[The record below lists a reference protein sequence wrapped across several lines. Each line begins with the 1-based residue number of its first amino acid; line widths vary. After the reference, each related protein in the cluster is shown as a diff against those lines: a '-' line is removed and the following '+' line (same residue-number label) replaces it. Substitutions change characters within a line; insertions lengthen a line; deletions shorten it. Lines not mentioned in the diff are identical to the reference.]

1 MESSEATDEDAS
13 GTAMDFVLLQ
23 VQFAWNKASQR
34 LRRFA
39 VEDTRT
45 TWFVLMF
52 TILLLTGTL
61 MQSMS
66 AVNPLRLIELEIL
79 LFISILF
86 LVLGHFF
93 SNVWTKVVV
102 CKLTIS
108 GSSVLLSFIF
118 CVHAFFG
125 IFDSA
130 SFLTKSFC
138 YIIVATMSLLGGIL
152 SSSIQN
158 STWLAAA
165 LFMRHVNA
173 KLQSKGISYLVWDS
187 DGEVKLISANT
198 VRIMWDSKSQ
208 QVVCYAGKKHYPLIF
223 CAPVLTAGHQIKSA
237 HSEIVKMFDSLN
249 TSWKI
254 LLNPYS
260 RALEYAENRT
270 SWLIL
275 FTISVHRDPYSLTS
289 EQSKISMGSQSLTIG
304 GKSRSISWNHPRLDW
319 SSSLSSIFKR
329 TESNSV
335 LNAALCY
342 SLPDDTI
349 HPLERN
355 LEQGHSNDS
364 ELSILVGLQRGYL
377 SLLTVLFG
385 NLSERGSVVSELA
398 RRSLRG
404 FSQWYPKLRRDPTF
418 LSCLQTIIAHA
429 QNEKVSF
436 SSCNFWSE
444 KFSQVVA
451 NPTSIY
457 LTMRDK
463 LSHLSNEDGLP
474 FEQNAMI
481 QQLISQTT
489 RDIIG
494 ANKKSPLNKQT
505 DSPAKDVL
513 VDGFQIE
520 IGHKAQVV
528 LSAVKLIFMYEFL
541 TGGESQ

>member
-1 MESSEATDEDAS
+1 
-13 GTAMDFVLLQ
+13 
-23 VQFAWNKASQR
+23 
-34 LRRFA
+34 
-39 VEDTRT
+39 
-45 TWFVLMF
+45 
-52 TILLLTGTL
+52 
-61 MQSMS
+61 
-66 AVNPLRLIELEIL
+66 
-79 LFISILF
+79 
-86 LVLGHFF
+86 
-93 SNVWTKVVV
+93 
-102 CKLTIS
+102 
-108 GSSVLLSFIF
+108 
-118 CVHAFFG
+118 
-125 IFDSA
+125 
-130 SFLTKSFC
+130 
-138 YIIVATMSLLGGIL
+138 MSLLGGIL

-208 QVVCYAGKKHYPLIF
+208 QVVCYSGKKHYPLIF

-249 TSWKI
+249 TSWKN
-254 LLNPYS
+254 LLIPYS
-260 RALEYAENRT
+260 KAMEYSEIRT

-289 EQSKISMGSQSLTIG
+289 EQSKISVGAQSLTIG

-319 SSSLSSIFKR
+319 GSSLNTIFKR
-329 TESNSV
+329 TESDSV

-342 SLPDDTI
+342 SLPDHII

-355 LEQGHSNDS
+355 LEQGHANDS
-364 ELSILVGLQRGYL
+364 ELSILVGLQRNYL

-418 LSCLQTIIAHA
+418 LSCLQTFISNAS
-429 QNEKVSF
+429 NEKVSF

-451 NPTSIY
+451 NPTSLY

-463 LSHLSNEDGLP
+463 LSNLSNEDGLP

-494 ANKKSPLNKQT
+494 ANKKSPLNKQA
-505 DSPAKDVL
+505 DSPAKDTL

-541 TGGESQ
+541 TGGESK

>member
-1 MESSEATDEDAS
+1 
-13 GTAMDFVLLQ
+13 
-23 VQFAWNKASQR
+23 
-34 LRRFA
+34 
-39 VEDTRT
+39 
-45 TWFVLMF
+45 
-52 TILLLTGTL
+52 
-61 MQSMS
+61 MQSKS
-66 AVNPLRLIELEIL
+66 AVNPLRLIEVEAL

-86 LVLGHFF
+86 LVLGHVF

-102 CKLTIS
+102 CKLSIS
-108 GSSVLLSFIF
+108 GSSVLLSFIL
-118 CVHAFFG
+118 CLHAFFG
-125 IFDSA
+125 ILDSA

-138 YIIVATMSLLGGIL
+138 YLTVATMSLLGGIL
-152 SSSIQN
+152 SSSMQN

-208 QVVCYAGKKHYPLIF
+208 QVVCYTGKKHYPLIF

-237 HSEIVKMFDSLN
+237 HPEIVKMFDSLN
-249 TSWKI
+249 TSWKN

-260 RALEYAENRT
+260 KALEYAEIRT

-289 EQSKISMGSQSLTIG
+289 EQSKISVGSQSLTIG
-304 GKSRSISWNHPRLDW
+304 GKSRTISWNHPRLDW
-319 SSSLSSIFKR
+319 SSSLSTIFKR
-329 TESNSV
+329 TESDSV

-355 LEQGHSNDS
+355 LEEGHSNDS
-364 ELSILVGLQRGYL
+364 ELSILVGLQRDYL

-418 LSCLQTIIAHA
+418 LSCLQTIITTV
-429 QNEKVSF
+429 QNQKVSF

-451 NPTSIY
+451 NPTSLY

-463 LSHLSNEDGLP
+463 LSNLSNQDGLP

-494 ANKKSPLNKQT
+494 ANKKSPLNKQA
-505 DSPAKDVL
+505 DPLPKKPLLMVSKS
-513 VDGFQIE
+513 
-520 IGHKAQVV
+520 K
-528 LSAVKLIFMYEFL
+528 
-541 TGGESQ
+541 